1 MNTMIDDHDLLQQYA
16 TTRSDEPFGELVR
29 RHLDIVYAAALRQTH
44 GNVHL
49 AKEITQSVFTDLAR
63 KAGTLNRRT
72 ILVGWLHTA
81 VRFAATKAM
90 RSAARRERHERAAAT
105 EMNDEL
111 HSSEPP
117 IDPAQLQPVIDAAI
131 GDLKPR
137 EREAV
142 LMRFFEHREF
152 ADLGARLA
160 LSESAA
166 RSCVDRALKKMRAS
180 LERHGVK
187 SSTAA
192 LAVALGHQSVV
203 AAPIG
208 LAAVV
213 TTQATTIAA
222 AATTV
227 APATLFF
234 LSMTKLHCGLIGA
247 LAIGSGLGIA
257 VGIQLADRN
266 RELAQLRPQS
276 ALVADLQRENQALR
290 RRLAE
295 TRPPAEVNPPSTPST
310 AAPAPSA
317 AMQAPPS
324 AVASRNIVDDLVK
337 VEEIQNHGAATPAAA
352 FQTIVWAAMQG
363 KTDALANVL
372 MLEPGAVEVGD
383 AFVRQLSPDK
393 RSIYKSANHL
403 VALITEKEVLEKG
416 SKMLILDTKHHD
428 DARASVSVLLS
439 DTEKGRKHP
448 YVKEIQLVRVGSQ
461 WGLPIRKEVVEGTIQ
476 KLREDPK

>member
-1 MNTMIDDHDLLQQYA
+1 MLDDHDLLHQYA
-16 TTRSDEPFGELVR
+16 TTRSNEPFGELVR
-29 RHLDIVYAAALRQTH
+29 RHLDLVYAAALRQTH

-49 AKEITQSVFTDLAR
+49 AHEIAQSVFTDLAR

-111 HSSEPP
+111 HTSDPP

-142 LMRFFEHREF
+142 LMRFFERREF
-152 ADLGARLA
+152 AELGARLA

-192 LAVALGHQSVV
+192 LAVALAKQSAF
-203 AAPIG
+203 AAPLE
-208 LAAVV
+208 LAAAV
-213 TTQATTIAA
+213 TTHATAA
-222 AATTV
+222 AAAV
-227 APATLFF
+227 SLAPATLFF
-234 LSMTKLHCGLIGA
+234 LSMTKLHYGLIGA

-257 VGIQLADRN
+257 VSIQLADRN
-266 RELAQLRPQS
+266 RELAQLRQQS
-276 ALVADLQRENQALR
+276 TLVADLQRENQALR

-295 TRPPAEVNPPSTPST
+295 TRPSAEVNPPSTPST

-317 AMQAPPS
+317 AVQAPPS
-324 AVASRNIVDDLVK
+324 AVASRNIVDDLVN
-337 VEEIQNHGAATPAAA
+337 VEDIQNHGAATPEAA

-363 KTDALANVL
+363 ETDALANVL

-383 AFVRQLSPDK
+383 AFVRQLPPDK

-416 SKMLILDTKHHD
+416 SKMLILDTKLHD
-428 DARASVSVLLS
+428 DAKASISVLLS
-439 DTEKGRKHP
+439 DTDKGRKHP
-448 YVKEIQLVRVGSQ
+448 YVKEIHLVRVGNR
-461 WGLPIRKEVVEGTIQ
+461 WGLPIRKEVVEGTIDR
-476 KLREDPK
+476 LRKDAE